1 MRIGMNSRLVFAL
14 ALIATHALA
23 QEAPAAAPHAVFD
36 RHTPV
41 EKIAADPDGAAVLN
55 KDMPG
60 LLTHPS
66 YSDFKGMSLRQLQE
80 MSGGDMSKEDVEK
93 TEADLMALSQAPAA
107 PAH

>member
-1 MRIGMNSRLVFAL
+1 MKFRLVFVL
-14 ALIATHALA
+14 ALIAAPALA
-23 QEAPAAAPHAVFD
+23 QEAPAAPHAVFD

-66 YSDFKGMSLRQLQE
+66 YPDFKGMSLHQLQE